1 MKRRP
6 LVPILGILIGGIGGL
21 SCADIASPSRSD
33 AYEWRFI
40 IGTGPG
46 TADTMS
52 FHWPRSRLPV
62 KIWAQDTL
70 HLPVHVEH
78 GIDLWKSA
86 FLYGEFDAVRVAD
99 SNTADVIVRAESPAK
114 VTPSVGSLRSVG
126 APECEGGTD
135 IVPPLGSLQ
144 IQYPVRVFILP
155 RFDPALPGVDECLAL
170 TTAHEL
176 GHAIGIFT
184 HSPVDTDIMFL
195 DPVVSVIGARD
206 RVTIERAYHYEPS
219 LGVAAR

>member
-1 MKRRP
+1 MKRRA
-6 LVPILGILIGGIGGL
+6 LVPILGILIGGTGVF

-33 AYEWRFI
+33 AYEWRFMVA
-40 IGTGPG
+40 TGPG
-46 TADTMS
+46 TSDTMS

-70 HLPVHVEH
+70 NLPVHVEN
-78 GIDLWKSA
+78 GIDRWKSA

-114 VTPSVGSLRSVG
+114 VTPSVSRLLSVG

-135 IVPPLGSLQ
+135 IVPPPGSLQ

-155 RFDPALPGVDECLAL
+155 RFDPTLAEVAECLAL
-170 TTAHEL
+170 TTTHEL
-176 GHAIGIFT
+176 GHAIGIFA

-195 DPVVSVIGARD
+195 DPVVSVLSARD
-206 RVTIERAYHYEPS
+206 RATIERAYHYEPS
-219 LGVAAR
+219 LAVAAR